1 MDVLASA
8 GTGLR
13 IGLVVTAFGFGFRH
27 GIDWDHLAAIG
38 DITGSQTSRRRS
50 LRLATCYAL
59 GHAMVVLGLGLAAVL
74 LSRRLPHGVDDV
86 MERFVGASLVVLGV
100 WVLVGLA
107 RRGRDFRLRSRWM
120 LLFALGRSCIRR
132 RRRPA
137 RGDVVVV
144 VHEHAHDPGATHH
157 HHEGEHVEAELV
169 RAGEAA
175 ARASVDA
182 FPSDASPSNDAEHDD
197 GRTPSV
203 APHRH
208 VHRHVARMPADPF
221 GDYGTGTSFLVGM
234 LHGVGAETPTQVLVF
249 LTAAGVGGAGA
260 GIVVLLAFIAGL
272 LTSNSVV
279 AVAGALGFASAARNF
294 RAYAAVSIVTAVC
307 SLAIGVLFVTG
318 SASALPVISG

>member
-1 MDVLASA
+1 MLADA
-8 GTGLR
+8 GTGLG
-13 IGLVVTAFGFGFRH
+13 IGLVATAFGFGFRH

-74 LSRRLPHGVDDV
+74 LSERLPRGVDGV

-120 LLFALGRSCIRR
+120 LLFGFGRACIRR
-132 RRRPA
+132 LRGRG
-137 RGDVVVV
+137 RGDLVVV
-144 VHEHAHDPGATHH
+144 VHDHPHDLGGTHH
-157 HHEGEHVEAELV
+157 HHEGEHHGELALPV
-169 RAGEAA
+169 VTT
-175 ARASVDA
+175 ARAEVGTDA
-182 FPSDASPSNDAEHDD
+182 HDAHTGTSS
-197 GRTPSV
+197 GS

-221 GDYGTGTSFLVGM
+221 VDYGTGTAFLVGM

-249 LTAAGVGGAGA
+249 LTAAGVGGTGA

-272 LTSNSVV
+272 LTSNTVV

-294 RAYAAVSIVTAVC
+294 RVYAAVSIVTAVC
-307 SLAIGVLFVTG
+307 SLAIGVLFVSG
-318 SASALPVISG
+318 SAGALPVISG

>member
-1 MDVLASA
+1 MEMLADA
-8 GTGLR
+8 GTGLG
-13 IGLVVTAFGFGFRH
+13 IGLVATAFGFGFRH

-59 GHAMVVLGLGLAAVL
+59 GHAVVVLGLGLAAVL
-74 LSRRLPHGVDDV
+74 LSQRLPRGVDGV

-120 LLFALGRSCIRR
+120 LLFAFGRSCIQRLR
-132 RRRPA
+132 GRG

-144 VHEHAHDPGATHH
+144 VHDHPHDPGAMHH
-157 HHEGEHVEAELV
+157 HHEGAHHAEMASPV
-169 RAGEAA
+169 KVA
-175 ARASVDA
+175 ARAEVGTDA
-182 FPSDASPSNDAEHDD
+182 HDAGDA
-197 GRTPSV
+197 RTGTTSGA

-208 VHRHVARMPADPF
+208 VHEHVARMPADPF
-221 GDYGTGTSFLVGM
+221 VGYGTGTSFLVGM

-260 GIVVLLAFIAGL
+260 GIVVLLAFITGL

-279 AVAGALGFASAARNF
+279 AVAGALGFASAERNF

-307 SLAIGVLFVTG
+307 SLAIGVLFVSG
-318 SASALPVISG
+318 SAGTLPVISG